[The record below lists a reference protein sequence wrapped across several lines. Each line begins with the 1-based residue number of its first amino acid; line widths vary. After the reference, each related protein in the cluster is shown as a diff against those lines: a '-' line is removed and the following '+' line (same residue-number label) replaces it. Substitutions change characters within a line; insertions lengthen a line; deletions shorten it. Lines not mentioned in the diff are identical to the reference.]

1 MRAEHRDREGASP
14 QADAGPNGGPSHNLH
29 MADTQAL
36 QCGLMLIGCNESYL
50 RAWLAAHRREVVVWE
65 RARALAREP
74 DRALRG
80 RALERH
86 CIILPTT
93 SLAVH
98 AAYLSRARPG
108 FPGHVRRDLP
118 GPSRSSVRD

>member
-1 MRAEHRDREGASP
+1 
-14 QADAGPNGGPSHNLH
+14 
-29 MADTQAL
+29 
-36 QCGLMLIGCNESYL
+36 MLIGCNESYL
-50 RAWLAAHRREVVVWE
+50 QAWLAAHRREVVVWE

-108 FPGHVRRDLP
+108 FPGHVRRDRL
-118 GPSRSSVRD
+118 GPSRSTVPD